1 MRFVWAVVAFILA
14 AVLIGAG
21 VAQRTVFM
29 GPSEVQMELPT
40 GESKPYVLISSDV
53 LRAHPGQQT
62 LMVRGEGDLF
72 VAYGRTADMKAW
84 LSDAEYESITLNKKG
99 EPRAKAVDAEVES
112 TSETGRNPAGSDL
125 WLDSF
130 SDKDALI
137 ADLQLPEGMSVLVSR
152 DGVEDAPSDILVTW
166 PLKTTTPWAGPLIVL
181 GGLMLLIGLVLYVLG
196 IRHQRRGR
204 GPRRKGP
211 GPLPPTEPIDLAVDA
226 VPERESIAT
235 GPVQTEDGSR
245 EAEGDSADDGR
256 APRTAQPLLRRLAVA
271 IPAIGL
277 TAVLATGCTADSW
290 PQFDASSSPTP
301 TPTVVAPDNQK
312 PPAVT
317 EAQASRILKD
327 IAKTVTEADEAR
339 DVELATTRLD
349 GAVLQ
354 ARATDYALGAKNAK
368 LGIPAPL
375 PADKVEV
382 VLPQAADAWPRTVLM
397 LTKANDEKVPPVIFT
412 MTQADPWSNY
422 RIGTMSDMQAS
433 AQLPKLAP
441 AWLGTT
447 LVPPDST
454 FLMMPPNEV
463 AAAFSSVVDEGAK
476 SPHLGEFDEASQKQ
490 AEAIVASRAAL
501 VKGIADKGAAKTTK
515 VAFDMTPSTFAPVS
529 LATLDSGAI
538 VSVSVVDTQTVTPTT
553 PDAVI
558 KFDGNPEAEAL
569 TGAKEAKKGV
579 RTTYGMQLF
588 FAVPAQGA
596 SAQIQLLAFHQNILK
611 VEIIK

>member
-29 GPSEVQMELPT
+29 GPSEVQMELPA
-40 GESKPYVLISSDV
+40 GESEPYVLISGDV

-62 LMVRGEGDLF
+62 LLVRGEGDLF

-84 LSDAEYESITLNKKG
+84 LSDAEYDSVTLDKKG
-99 EPRAKAVDAEVES
+99 EPRTKVVKAEVES

-130 SDKDALI
+130 TDKDSLI
-137 ADLQLPEGMSVLVSR
+137 ANLQLPEGMSVLVAR
-152 DGVEDAPSDILVTW
+152 DGVEDAPSDILLTW
-166 PLKTTTPWAGPLIVL
+166 PLKTTTPWVGPLFVL
-181 GGLMLLIGLVLYVLG
+181 GGLALLVGLVLYILG
-196 IRHQRRGR
+196 IRHQRRGK

-211 GPLPPTEPIDLAVDA
+211 GPLPPTQPIDLAVDPL
-226 VPERESIAT
+226 PEREPIST
-235 GPVQTEDGSR
+235 GSVPTG
-245 EAEGDSADDGR
+245 EGADEPADKPADEGR
-256 APRTAQPLLRRLAVA
+256 SPRTAHRMRRRLAVA

-277 TAVLATGCTADSW
+277 TAVLATGCSADSW
-290 PQFDASSSPTP
+290 PQFDAQTSPTP

-317 EAQASRILKD
+317 EAQAARILKD
-327 IAKTVTEADEAR
+327 ISKTVTAADEAR
-339 DVELATTRLD
+339 DVEQAKTRLD
-349 GAVLQ
+349 GAVLE
-354 ARATDYALGAKNAK
+354 ARTTDYALGAKNPN

-382 VLPQAADAWPRTVLM
+382 VLPQSTDAWPRTVLM
-397 LTKANDEKVPPVIFT
+397 LTKASDEKVPPVIFT

-433 AQLPKLAP
+433 AKLPKLAP

-454 FLMMPPNEV
+454 FLMTPPDEV
-463 AAAFSSVVDEGAK
+463 AEAFSSLVDEGEK
-476 SPHLGEFDEASQKQ
+476 SPYLGEFDDASKKQ
-490 AEAIVASRAAL
+490 AEAITASRAAL
-501 VKGIADKGAAKTTK
+501 VKAVADKGAAKTTK
-515 VAFDMTPSTFAPVS
+515 IDFDMTPSDFEPVS

-538 VSVSVVDTQTVTPTT
+538 VSVSVVDTQTIAPTT

-569 TGAKEAKKGV
+569 TGAKESKNGV

-611 VEIIK
+611 VEIIP

>member
-14 AVLIGAG
+14 AVMIGAG

-29 GPSEVQMELPT
+29 GPSEVQMEMPA
-40 GESKPYVLISSDV
+40 GDPEPYVLISSDV
-53 LRAHPGQQT
+53 LRANPGQQT
-62 LMVRGEGDLF
+62 LMVRGKGDLF

-84 LSDAEYESITLNKKG
+84 LSDAEYDSITLDKKG
-99 EPRAKAVDAEVES
+99 EPRTKVVKADVES
-112 TSETGRNPAGSDL
+112 TSEAGRNPAGSDL
-125 WLDSF
+125 WLDSYT
-130 SDKDALI
+130 DKDSLI
-137 ADLQLPEGMSVLVSR
+137 ANLQLPEGMSVLVAR
-152 DGVEDAPSDILVTW
+152 DGVEDAPSDIMVTW
-166 PLKTTTPWAGPLIVL
+166 PLKTTTPWVGPLFVG
-181 GGLMLLIGLVLYVLG
+181 GGLALLIGLVLYILG
-196 IRHQRRGR
+196 IRHQRRGK

-211 GPLPPTEPIDLAVDA
+211 GPLPPTQPIDLAVDQL
-226 VPERESIAT
+226 PEHESIGT
-235 GPVQTEDGSR
+235 GPVTTP
-245 EAEGDSADDGR
+245 EGIDEPAGDDGR
-256 APRTAQPLLRRLAVA
+256 ARRTAHRMRRRLAVA

-277 TAVLATGCTADSW
+277 TAVLATGCSADSW
-290 PQFDASSSPTP
+290 PQFDASTSPTP

-327 IAKTVTEADEAR
+327 ISKTVTDADAAR
-339 DVELATTRLD
+339 DLTLATTRLD

-354 ARATDYALGAKNAK
+354 ARATDYAMGAKNPK
-368 LGIPAPL
+368 LGIPAAL

-382 VLPQAADAWPRTVLM
+382 VLPQATDSWPRTVMM
-397 LTKANDEKVPPVIFT
+397 LTKSSEAKAPPVIFT

-422 RIGTMSDMQAS
+422 RVNTMADMLAS

-447 LVPPDST
+447 PVPPEST
-454 FLMMPPNEV
+454 FLKMPPAEV
-463 AAAFSSVVDEGAK
+463 ADAFSSLVDQGEK
-476 SPHLGEFDEASQKQ
+476 SPYFGDFDAASKKQ
-490 AEAIVASRAAL
+490 ADQIIASRAAL
-501 VKGIADKGAAKTTK
+501 LADLKKVGADKTSK
-515 VAFDMTPSTFAPVS
+515 VAFDMTPSAFDPVS
-529 LATLDSGAI
+529 MATLDSGAI

-558 KFDGNPEAEAL
+558 KFENNAEAVAL
-569 TGAKEAKKGV
+569 TGAKEAAKGV

-596 SAQIQLLAFHQNILK
+596 SAQIQLLSFHQNTLK